1 MINFIYEFIT
11 NPTATGAL
19 VPSSENLAL
28 MMVKTAS
35 LTMADAIVELG
46 PGTGVFTEKI
56 LERITPGKV
65 FFALEINPSFV
76 TATKK
81 RCPEAVVY
89 QDSASRMAEYLRIH
103 GAEYCDCV
111 ISGLP
116 WATFDQGLQDEI
128 LLAVVESLRPG
139 GEFLT
144 FAYLQGLALPA
155 GRRFRKLLESRFS
168 KVTKTSTIW
177 RNCPPAFVY
186 HCIR

>member
-1 MINFIYEFIT
+1 MLKFVYEFVT
-11 NPTATGAL
+11 NPASTGAV
-19 VPSSENLAL
+19 VPSSDSLA
-28 MMVKTAS
+28 MKMIGMAA
-35 LTMADAIVELG
+35 LTRADSIVELG

-56 LERITPGKV
+56 LERIAPGKV

-76 TATKK
+76 RATKK

-89 QDSASRMAEYLRIH
+89 QDTAARMAEYLRIH
-103 GAEYCDCV
+103 GTDYCDCV

-116 WATFDQGLQDEI
+116 WASFDYGLQEEI
-128 LLAVVESLRPG
+128 LQAVVDSLRPG

-144 FAYLQGLALPA
+144 FAYLQGLLLPA
-155 GRRFRKLLESRFS
+155 GRRFRKLLKSRFS
-168 KVTKTSTIW
+168 EVSTTSTIW